1 MDNESTAFGN
11 EAQNGKMPDWAD
23 WLAVY
28 GDRLLLYARQRT
40 TCEAD
45 AEDVL
50 QGALVKL
57 VGAVRRGEI
66 RKGVAEWPAY
76 AISCIRNGAADL
88 YRSRTRR
95 QATALAAAAEQ
106 NSVYESRPWLTSPT
120 DAEHRRRCVERVL
133 RRMRPD
139 YAEVVVLHVWE
150 ELSFREI
157 AEIVSENAATVA
169 SRYRA
174 ALRIFR
180 QQLQE
185 ELNPPS

>member
-1 MDNESTAFGN
+1 MDNESTAAGN
-11 EAQNGKMPDWAD
+11 CAQDGNTPDWAD
-23 WLAVY
+23 WLTVY

-50 QGALVKL
+50 QCALVKL
-57 VGAVRRGEI
+57 VSAVRNGDF
-66 RKGVAEWPAY
+66 RKGPTEWPAFV
-76 AISCIRNGAADL
+76 ISCIRNGAADL
-88 YRSRTRR
+88 YRTRTRR

-106 NSVYESRPWLTSPT
+106 TSVYESTPWLTCST

-139 YAEVVVLHVWE
+139 YAEVVVLHVWQ

-157 AEIVSENAATVA
+157 AEIVGENAATVA

>member
-1 MDNESTAFGN
+1 M
-11 EAQNGKMPDWAD
+11 
-23 WLAVY
+23 
-28 GDRLLLYARQRT
+28 
-40 TCEAD
+40 
-45 AEDVL
+45 
-50 QGALVKL
+50 
-57 VGAVRRGEI
+57 
-66 RKGVAEWPAY
+66 
-76 AISCIRNGAADL
+76 
-88 YRSRTRR
+88 
-95 QATALAAAAEQ
+95 
-106 NSVYESRPWLTSPT
+106 
-120 DAEHRRRCVERVL
+120 L

-157 AEIVSENAATVA
+157 AEIVSENPATVA